1 MLQKSGH
8 LGILVH
14 WALHRQEAGMQRV
27 DQTHV
32 HHIAGGGR
40 EKGIPSVCHTGQRHL
55 HLHDSSYSTQAW
67 GHPTGRGHRF
77 EWSILSTHFLR
88 FGPE

>member
-1 MLQKSGH
+1 M
-8 LGILVH
+8 
-14 WALHRQEAGMQRV
+14 
-27 DQTHV
+27 
-32 HHIAGGGR
+32 
-40 EKGIPSVCHTGQRHL
+40 
-55 HLHDSSYSTQAW
+55 